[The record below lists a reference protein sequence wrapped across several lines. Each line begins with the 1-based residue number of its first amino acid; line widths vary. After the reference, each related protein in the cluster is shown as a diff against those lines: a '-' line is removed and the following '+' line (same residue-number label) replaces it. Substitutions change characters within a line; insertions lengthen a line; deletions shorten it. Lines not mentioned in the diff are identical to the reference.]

1 EALRGTINI
10 AVDKMNLNDWMGT
23 EESPASAPATPASA
37 ASSEPFLVPANLNLT
52 LNAKAGKV
60 QYDKVDYNNIN
71 GTLLLADQTVKLQDV
86 KTEALDGT
94 IAFNGSYSTRDSKK
108 DPAIALN
115 YDIKNVDVQKAFLAF
130 NTVQKIMP
138 IAQFLAGKLTS
149 QLSMTG
155 TLNGDMMPD
164 FNSLT
169 GKGNLLLLE
178 GVLKKFAPLEKLANT
193 LQIEELKS
201 VSLKDIKNSIEFA
214 NGKVLV
220 KPFTFKIKD
229 IEMQIGGTH
238 GFDQSIDYVVA
249 MKVPRK
255 YLGTQGNNLVNGLA
269 TQATSKGIPVKLG
282 DMIDLNVKMGGSM
295 TNPSIKTDL
304 KQVAG
309 DAVQELKQQA
319 VDFAQQKIDSTK
331 KTIKDS
337 VNVVKNQ
344 VVNDLKDE
352 LKNKILGNKD
362 SAQKSGNIDS
372 TKNKAEKTIKNTLKD
387 MFNKKKKPAV
397 DSTKH

>member
-1 EALRGTINI
+1 
-10 AVDKMNLNDWMGT
+10 
-23 EESPASAPATPASA
+23 
-37 ASSEPFLVPANLNLT
+37 
-52 LNAKAGKV
+52 
-60 QYDKVDYNNIN
+60 
-71 GTLLLADQTVKLQDV
+71 
-86 KTEALDGT
+86 
-94 IAFNGSYSTRDSKK
+94 
-108 DPAIALN
+108 
-115 YDIKNVDVQKAFLAF
+115 
-130 NTVQKIMP
+130 
-138 IAQFLAGKLTS
+138 
-149 QLSMTG
+149 
-155 TLNGDMMPD
+155 MMPD

-269 TQATSKGIPVKLG
+269 TQATSRGIPVKLG